1 MPASISQV
9 FAQRLREE
17 RARAGLTQA
26 ELAARLSDAL
36 GVAVYASAI
45 TRAEKGERTVRLEEA
60 VAMAQVLG
68 VELSSMLVGSSEL
81 ERVLAEHRTALI
93 AAQAR
98 FEEVRAEMTRLSI
111 IVDHLEE
118 QRAAGQEHPEMPT
131 IMRYSSQH
139 PE

>member
-1 MPASISQV
+1 MSATVSQV

-17 RARAGLTQA
+17 RARAGLTQS
-26 ELAARLSDAL
+26 ELATRISDVL
-36 GVAVYASAI
+36 GTVVYGSGI
-45 TRAEKGERTVRLEEA
+45 TRVEKGERAVKLEEA

-81 ERVLAEHRTALI
+81 ERVLAEHRAALI

-98 FEEVRAEMTRLSI
+98 FEEVRAEMARLSI
-111 IVDHLEE
+111 FVAHLEE

-131 IMRYSSQH
+131 IVRYSSQH

>member
-1 MPASISQV
+1 MSATVSQV

-17 RARAGLTQA
+17 RARAGLTQS
-26 ELAARLSDAL
+26 ELATRISDVL
-36 GVAVYASAI
+36 GTVVYGSGI
-45 TRAEKGERTVRLEEA
+45 TRVEKGERAVKLEEA

-81 ERVLAEHRTALI
+81 ERVLAEHRAALI

-98 FEEVRAEMTRLSI
+98 FEEVRAEMARLSI

-131 IMRYSSQH
+131 IVRYSSQH

>member
-1 MPASISQV
+1 MDAQIAEV

-26 ELAARLSDAL
+26 ELATQLSDVL
-36 GVAVYASAI
+36 GTAVYGSAI
-45 TRAEKGERTVRLEEA
+45 TRVEKGVRSVKLEEA
-60 VAMAQVLG
+60 VAMAQVVG

-81 ERVLAEHRTALI
+81 ERVLAEHRTALV

-131 IMRYSSQH
+131 IVRYTSQH